1 LHLQSSTNQHWV
13 RVVGYGP
20 FSLYVIHNE
29 GLMMIK
35 SRDIIIIEV
44 KGPEVK
50 AKSVMELAA
59 NLIKNKTDQ

>member
-1 LHLQSSTNQHWV
+1 
-13 RVVGYGP
+13 
-20 FSLYVIHNE
+20 
-29 GLMMIK
+29 MIK